1 MPEFNCF
8 RCSLLWGFP
17 IKNFWDKTQ
26 FDEHIIVWNG
36 FKVDCC
42 LGAPPGIPN
51 HQPKPLPLVTISWV
65 RKKNNIYYDQLVMWG
80 WPSLVCSW
88 PQKKKMWVFPK
99 IVVSQNNH
107 CFARSISIN
116 NNLLNWAQIHSP
128 HIYLLLK
135 PHTHTHTH
143 TFAAGAQSTCIIL
156 TSRSR
161 NRMLSGFLFFGTL
174 GIWHGLLL
182 FLISRI
188 LDPGDQQERKAS
200 WKGWFAPW
208 WRTNRESKTFFAVK
222 KTSNIIQNTTWMPVS
237 TDLEY
242 ARCTDSKG

>member
-143 TFAAGAQSTCIIL
+143 ICSRCPIHLHNTDFAFEESYAVRVLILWNPRHLAWAVAVLDFKDPRPWGSTGKEGIL
-156 TSRSR
+156 KR
-161 NRMLSGFLFFGTL
+161 
-174 GIWHGLLL
+174 
-182 FLISRI
+182 LIC
-188 LDPGDQQERKAS
+188 PMMKN
-200 WKGWFAPW
+200 K
-208 WRTNRESKTFFAVK
+208 
-222 KTSNIIQNTTWMPVS
+222 
-237 TDLEY
+237 
-242 ARCTDSKG
+242 